1 MGGEKQVFLWDV
13 STARTLRRWAGHFG
27 RVNCVD
33 FGGEGDSVVVSGSFD
48 ATVRIWDSRSQSTK
62 PLQVLEE
69 ARDSISSLKVEGWD
83 IIVGSVDTTIR
94 VYDLR
99 MGIVCADL
107 LGRT

>member
-1 MGGEKQVFLWDV
+1 M
-13 STARTLRRWAGHFG
+13 
-27 RVNCVD
+27 
-33 FGGEGDSVVVSGSFD
+33 VVSGSFD

-83 IIVGSVDTTIR
+83 IIVGCVDTMVRI
-94 VYDLR
+94 YDLR

>member
-1 MGGEKQVFLWDV
+1 M
-13 STARTLRRWAGHFG
+13 
-27 RVNCVD
+27 
-33 FGGEGDSVVVSGSFD
+33 VVSGSFD